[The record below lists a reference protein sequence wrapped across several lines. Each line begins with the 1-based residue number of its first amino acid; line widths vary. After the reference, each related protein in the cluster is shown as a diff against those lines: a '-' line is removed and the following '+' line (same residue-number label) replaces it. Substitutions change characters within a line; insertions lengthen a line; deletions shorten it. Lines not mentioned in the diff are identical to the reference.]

1 VESLRFVARAKRLG
15 LSLDQ
20 ITELLALLGDD
31 ECRPVQTRMRELVTE
46 RISEAQG
53 QVADLVAFTAQLRE
67 GGIQTG
73 GSYARRLM

>member
-31 ECRPVQTRMRELVTE
+31 ECP
-46 RISEAQG
+46 G
-53 QVADLVAFTAQLRE
+53 ADPDA
-67 GGIQTG
+67 
-73 GSYARRLM
+73 